1 MKGQNSQL
9 ISNDSNPKFKSTK
22 SPNQKIQ
29 TKSNSISKD
38 IHRLKIKG
46 WGKKKYQPNGEQK

>member
-9 ISNDSNPKFKSTK
+9 IANGSNPKFKSTK

-29 TKSNSISKD
+29 TKSNGISKD
-38 IHRLKIKG
+38 IQRLKTRG
-46 WGKKKYQPNGEQK
+46 WKKTHQPNGEQK